1 MSGSYLVPRLRRG
14 ARMRKH
20 VLLGHNGMRA
30 GGKEWQ
36 MQATGTGSI
45 VVLESEMQTVTEE
58 AAPATGT
65 C

>member
-1 MSGSYLVPRLRRG
+1 
-14 ARMRKH
+14 MRKH

-30 GGKEWQ
+30 GGKEWH